1 MTRLPNTLNLQLMRF
16 IFDRNKGTRKK
27 LNSVIAFPEKLDMA
41 PYLSDC
47 PETGSDRAN
56 RQPIDQSGDGKET
69 KPMDTMYQLTA
80 VLVHFG
86 NSAHSGHYVA
96 HIKDQKSGSWYKF
109 NDERVERID
118 DLVGKLEPAD
128 EGNDC
133 EIIDELGKFTGGGTR
148 GGQDK
153 DGDKVSSSQVTG
165 DKVSSSQVTGEKVS
179 SSQVTSEKV
188 GRGRPKKAKQKKN
201 DSSDPPGTLSSKN
214 AYMLVYS
221 KCSRGLYHNFEL
233 PIREN

>member
-1 MTRLPNTLNLQLMRF
+1 
-16 IFDRNKGTRKK
+16 
-27 LNSVIAFPEKLDMA
+27 
-41 PYLSDC
+41 
-47 PETGSDRAN
+47 
-56 RQPIDQSGDGKET
+56 
-69 KPMDTMYQLTA
+69 MDTMYQLTA

-118 DLVGKLEPAD
+118 DLVGKLEPVD

-133 EIIDELGKFTGGGTR
+133 EIIHELGRCPTR
-148 GGQDK
+148 GGQEK
-153 DGDKVSSSQVTG
+153 E
-165 DKVSSSQVTGEKVS
+165 GEKVS
-179 SSQVTSEKV
+179 STHITGEKV
-188 GRGRPKKAKQKKN
+188 ARGRPKKARQKKN

-221 KCSRGLYHNFEL
+221 KSSRGVCHDYEL
-233 PIREN
+233 FVKTN